1 MENENRLGKVLLIL
15 AGLAIALCVGMTIGG
30 VLVYGVMRIGDLRS
44 SRAELELPHYP
55 FKELYEEQI
64 EEFVVPEFA
73 PGAVIVE
80 VLPGTPA
87 DQAGLQEGDVI
98 VAVDSWG
105 VGPDGNLA
113 GLISQ
118 YEPGDRLTL
127 QVRRGDKGPRAVR
140 VKLGENPD
148 LPGAPYLGVR
158 YQSALPQG
166 MPSGEML
173 PLDEMMP
180 FDEMMPL
187 DEHGEWQLDELPM
200 PLPGNLGGAG
210 VTVISVTE
218 RSPAGDAGLQ
228 QGDLITS
235 LDGEPFA
242 SAEAL
247 SDAIARRQ
255 PGDRVAL
262 GVIRTGDEGEV
273 ELQVRLGEHPDQPGK
288 AYLGV
293 TIGDA
298 VRHLRGMMDEGER
311 MPLDELPFNWDDLR
325 RRFEPCPHL
334 DDDGNL

>member
-55 FKELYEEQI
+55 FKALQEEQI
-64 EEFVVPEFA
+64 EEFAVPEFA
-73 PGAVIVE
+73 SGAVIVE

-87 DQAGLQEGDVI
+87 EQAGLQEGDVI
-98 VAVDSWG
+98 VAVDSLE

-113 GLISQ
+113 GLIAQ

-148 LPGAPYLGVR
+148 LPGVPYLGVR

-166 MPSGEML
+166 MPFR
-173 PLDEMMP
+173 D
-180 FDEMMPL
+180 MMPL
-187 DEHGEWQLDELPM
+187 DEHGEWQLDELPI
-200 PLPGNLGGAG
+200 PLPGNLGRAG
-210 VTVISVTE
+210 VIVISVTE

-228 QGDLITS
+228 EGDLITS

-247 SDAIARRQ
+247 ADAIARRQ
-255 PGDRVAL
+255 PGDRVTL
-262 GVIRTGDEGEV
+262 GVIRAGDEGEV
-273 ELQVRLGEHPDQPGK
+273 ELQVRLGEHPDQPGN

-298 VRHLRGMMDEGER
+298 VRRFRGMMDN
-311 MPLDELPFNWDDLR
+311 DELMPHDESPFNWDDLQ
-325 RRFEPCPHL
+325 RRFEPCPHC
-334 DDDGNL
+334 DEDGNL